1 MNLFLFS
8 LIAILILIILIF
20 LYNLIKK
27 TMRNNS
33 QKAIALFN
41 KGKYSEALEIFQL
54 LYSNTHNNDYLYKI
68 GECQERLKNYSTAI
82 MTFRNVLNNI
92 DKSSNVTEDMVYN
105 RLFYCYVNLNDII
118 NANKIIEHFE
128 FNIENKKIFLQF
140 AELKIKNN
148 QLQDAQQ
155 LLKKIITV
163 DSSDIFALTLLA
175 ETYQKLSDIK
185 NAINIYEKI
194 IRLQPNNSEIYYK
207 LGNSYNIL
215 QNSLK
220 AIETYTRALEIS
232 TGNLKFDILS
242 ALVRTFFKS
251 SEYEAA
257 IEYLILGLN
266 EFSGDLEKKIELQ
279 YFLALSYYYTDRK
292 DEAYKL
298 FLEISKHKPHYEN
311 ISVLL
316 NQLVPKKTI
325 PQIITYLNDMD
336 KSVYAKFLEN
346 FGKYY
351 NYKILKSEFLPKSEL
366 LIEASDKTNFE
377 KILISIKLWEKP
389 ANDIVLLD
397 FNDALTLKKFNKG
410 LIFLANGLNQQTYHL
425 LQNDEFKK
433 IAIIE
438 KKQFADIL
446 NQILRMA

>member
-1 MNLFLFS
+1 
-8 LIAILILIILIF
+8 
-20 LYNLIKK
+20 
-27 TMRNNS
+27 
-33 QKAIALFN
+33 
-41 KGKYSEALEIFQL
+41 
-54 LYSNTHNNDYLYKI
+54 
-68 GECQERLKNYSTAI
+68 
-82 MTFRNVLNNI
+82 
-92 DKSSNVTEDMVYN
+92 
-105 RLFYCYVNLNDII
+105 
-118 NANKIIEHFE
+118 
-128 FNIENKKIFLQF
+128 
-140 AELKIKNN
+140 
-148 QLQDAQQ
+148 
-155 LLKKIITV
+155 
-163 DSSDIFALTLLA
+163 
-175 ETYQKLSDIK
+175 
-185 NAINIYEKI
+185 
-194 IRLQPNNSEIYYK
+194 
-207 LGNSYNIL
+207 
-215 QNSLK
+215 LK